1 MPNIAATLSINDGSA
16 TPVAV
21 TFSLENK
28 IAGGALYVDRRLASR
43 ELNPE
48 LVVTS
53 KAPTPKARA
62 YTGDRAVKIP
72 LVRTI
77 NGVDTVVGYNKKF
90 STYVLDKAS
99 TEQERKHLFAFGNN
113 LDAHADSKTNVEKLE
128 GFN

>member
-1 MPNIAATLSINDGSA
+1 MPNIAATLTINDGTA

-21 TFSLENK
+21 VYSLENK

-48 LVVTS
+48 LSVSS
-53 KAPTPKARA
+53 KAPSPKARA
-62 YTGDRAVKIP
+62 YSHERSVKIP
-72 LVRTI
+72 IVRVI

-90 STYVLDKAS
+90 TTYVIDKAS
-99 TEQERKHLFAFGNN
+99 TEQERKHLFAAGNN